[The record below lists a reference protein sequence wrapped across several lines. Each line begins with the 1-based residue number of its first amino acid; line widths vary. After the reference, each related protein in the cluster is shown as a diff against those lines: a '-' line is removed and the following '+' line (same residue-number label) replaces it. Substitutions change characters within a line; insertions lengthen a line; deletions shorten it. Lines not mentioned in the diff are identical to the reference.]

1 MSISDSEFKDSTI
14 LVTGGAGFIGSQ
26 IVDRLMAEGA
36 HVRVIDDMSNGSKEN
51 LAQWK
56 DDERFRLIM
65 GDIRD
70 SEEVNESLKDVDFV
84 FHEAA
89 KVSVPASV
97 KNPTLT
103 MDVNASGTCVVLDE
117 CRKADVEKVVVAS
130 SSSVYGD
137 TPTLPKTEDM
147 PLKPLSPYAASKL
160 AEEKLAIAFCETYDL
175 DVTALRYFNVYGP
188 RQRSGAYAGVIAIF
202 IRQALA
208 GKPVTIDGDGQQSRD
223 FTFVNDVVDCNLLSV
238 TKSQAKGEVY
248 NVGGGSRITIEELA
262 DKIIEITGSSSKKEF
277 GPPRP
282 GDVRHSL
289 AGIDKA
295 QSQLGYDPETDMD
308 TGLRKTIDWVKR
320 ESQ

>member
-1 MSISDSEFKDSTI
+1 MNSKFEERTV

-26 IVDRLMAEGA
+26 IADHLMDSGA
-36 HVRVIDDMSNGSKEN
+36 FVRVIDDMSNGSKDN
-51 LAQWK
+51 LAQWQ
-56 DDERFRLIM
+56 DNERFQLIIA
-65 GDIRD
+65 DIR
-70 SEEVNESLKDVDFV
+70 EPQKVKEALKGVDHI

-97 KNPTLT
+97 KHPTLT
-103 MDVNASGTCVVLDE
+103 VDVNAKGTSVLLDE
-117 CRKADVEKVVVAS
+117 CRKTDVKKVVVAS

-188 RQRSGAYAGVIAIF
+188 RQRSGTYAGVISIF
-202 IRQALA
+202 IRQALT

-223 FTFVNDVVDCNLLSV
+223 FTFVDDVVACNLLAA
-238 TKSQAKGEVY
+238 TNPKAKGEVY

-262 DKIIEITGSSSKKEF
+262 DRIIEITGSSSKKEF

-295 QSQLGYDPETDMD
+295 KDQLGYDPETDMD
-308 TGLRKTIDWVKR
+308 EGLRETVKWVR
-320 ESQ
+320 ETTE